1 MEKDS
6 LFYKW
11 EFLENWTATW
21 QQVKLDHY
29 LTSYTKIN
37 LKWTREFN
45 LKSETIELL
54 EENTGSK
61 LLDIGLGNYFFE
73 SDTSRTTSN

>member
-11 EFLENWTATW
+11 EFLGNWTATW

-61 LLDIGLGNYFFE
+61 LLDIGPGNYFFE
-73 SDTSRTTSN
+73 SYTSRTTSN